1 MASVRIRRIG
11 QGPAIVIEDAEALV
25 AHFLRHDAS
34 AQPGGYDDLA
44 GHGER
49 DRITRSDIV
58 AINTT
63 MRARSPQT
71 VWDALTQDLRP
82 LPWLAGLD
90 PAWDLVTDGDEHWS
104 TTAGGTVEQALKE
117 ATGPGRGISVGSK
130 VLHLKRPAM
139 FPVLDS
145 LVLQQLGATESVPAM
160 RVVEHLRAE
169 GARNLAA
176 LRAVQAAIA
185 PRRRSLVRILDILLW
200 ASHPAAGLGPSMG
213 DWEHRLVLRTDADRR
228 SEPARPHSVPPPA
241 PPTPRLPPT
250 GGGSSTHR
258 RGRSFDEV
266 WACIRARG
274 AFRVVSSRG
283 TEYQVTAGESK
294 GRPVLLARPRA
305 GVIYVHE
312 DCFGQD
318 ITCQK
323 TRAGGI
329 YNGNPSVWDC

>member
-145 LVLQQLGATESVPAM
+145 LVLQQLGATESGAEAARTCQPPA
-160 RVVEHLRAE
+160 RYLF
-169 GARNLAA
+169 
-176 LRAVQAAIA
+176 I
-185 PRRRSLVRILDILLW
+185 S
-200 ASHPAAGLGPSMG
+200 SSFGPSP
-213 DWEHRLVLRTDADRR
+213 ETTRISNAQRY
-228 SEPARPHSVPPPA
+228 P
-241 PPTPRLPPT
+241 LPK
-250 GGGSSTHR
+250 SLS
-258 RGRSFDEV
+258 
-266 WACIRARG
+266 
-274 AFRVVSSRG
+274 
-283 TEYQVTAGESK
+283 
-294 GRPVLLARPRA
+294 
-305 GVIYVHE
+305 
-312 DCFGQD
+312 
-318 ITCQK
+318 
-323 TRAGGI
+323 
-329 YNGNPSVWDC
+329 